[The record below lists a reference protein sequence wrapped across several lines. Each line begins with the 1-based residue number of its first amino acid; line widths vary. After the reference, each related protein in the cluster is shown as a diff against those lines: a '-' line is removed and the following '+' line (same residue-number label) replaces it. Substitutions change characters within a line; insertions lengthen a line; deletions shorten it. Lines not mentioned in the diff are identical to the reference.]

1 MDLLGLKDIRG
12 RVRAHSV
19 ADDRIWTPTTPFR
32 HNLVLYQWAEI
43 TAKLLATG
51 DSRYRLGGM
60 YLEFQNVASPGNSV
74 TPPTFGRDRTIEYYD
89 DLVSNSTTDY
99 LRVPMTAIQTLSS
112 GEGLNQ
118 NQLVCF
124 ARSSGLSG
132 VHGKTFSYAVNSVIY
147 GAALVAFVDATDATQ
162 DLLFS
167 CFYFDPADQQPKLA
181 TSQVGLEW
189 QITLE

>member
-12 RVRAHSV
+12 RVRAH
-19 ADDRIWTPTTPFR
+19 RIGSNNLWTPVTGFR

-60 YLEFQNVASPGNSV
+60 YLEFQNVASPGDPV

-89 DLVSNSTTDY
+89 DLASNPTTDY

-112 GEGLNQ
+112 GEDLNQ

-132 VHGKTFSYAVNSVIY
+132 VHGKTFSYAANSVIY

>member
-1 MDLLGLKDIRG
+1 MDGLSLKDIRG
-12 RVRAHSV
+12 KVRAHRVDS
-19 ADDRIWTPTTPFR
+19 AQLWTPVTALRP
-32 HNLVLYQWAEI
+32 NLVLYQWAQI
-43 TAKLLATG
+43 TAKMLATG

-60 YLEFQNVASPGNSV
+60 YLEFENLASPGDSIS
-74 TPPTFGRDRTIEYYD
+74 PPSFERDRTIEYYD
-89 DLVSNSTTDY
+89 DLAGNATRDY

-112 GEGLNQ
+112 GDGLSQ
-118 NQLVCF
+118 NELVCF

-132 VHGKTFSYAVNSVIY
+132 VHGKSFSYASNSVIY
-147 GAALVAFVDATDATQ
+147 GASLAAFVDATDSTQ

-167 CFYFDPADQQPKLA
+167 CFYFETADQQPKLA